1 MNVVRLFPLEATTA
15 AKDYI
20 KGGGGWG
27 GVEGFLR
34 NFNLLGAKV
43 NLAKHSYHVYNNA
56 VHK

>member
-20 KGGGGWG
+20 KGGG

-56 VHK
+56 VQK

>member
-15 AKDYI
+15 AKDYL
-20 KGGGGWG
+20 KG